1 MDVRFGV
8 HAGLQNTSIAELQGL
23 WRRIEELGFDWISVW
38 DHFYA
43 ADATGNP
50 HCLEAITTHT
60 ALAATT
66 ERVQV
71 RFARL
76 LRRLPASR
84 RARQR
89 DGDPRPGRERSGRAR
104 TRRRMAATGV
114 RRLRD
119 PVRNARR
126 AATQARRVHPVRA
139 RAAHPGAHDVRRR
152 VLHVARRAV
161 RTQARAGA
169 AADLDRWRR
178 REGDAAHLRAST
190 PTGGTCRSS
199 RPTPGR
205 TRREVL
211 DEHCERVGRDP
222 ATITKTVNVGMAF
235 TDEELRAP
243 VRRDGELREARRAL
257 GQRAGDGRQGRRRTS
272 TPGRPG

>member
-1 MDVRFGV
+1 MDVQLRGACRV
-8 HAGLQNTSIAELQGL
+8 AEHEHRRAAGACGAASRSSASTGSRSGTTST
-23 WRRIEELGFDWISVW
+23 RPT
-38 DHFYA
+38 
-43 ADATGNP
+43 ATGNP

-114 RRLRD
+114 RRLRH

-139 RAAHPGAHDVRRR
+139 RAARRR
-152 VLHVARRAV
+152 SARRSKASSSRCATRSANRSPCRSGCRSGSV
-161 RTQARAGA
+161 A
-169 AADLDRWRR
+169 AARR
-178 REGDAAHLRAST
+178 SRCASAREHADGWNVPFIPPDVWAHKAQG
-190 PTGGTCRSS
+190 P
-199 RPTPGR
+199 
-205 TRREVL
+205 
-211 DEHCERVGRDP
+211 
-222 ATITKTVNVGMAF
+222 
-235 TDEELRAP
+235 
-243 VRRDGELREARRAL
+243 RRAL
-257 GQRAGDGRQGRRRTS
+257 RARGPRSGVDHQDHQRRHGVHRRGTAGASSARWRT
-272 TPGRPG
+272 T